1 MSSAA
6 ADVRTVFVVDDDA
19 SVRDSIALLLSLRG
33 YRTAV
38 FAKAEDFLQAWRPEW
53 SGCVLTDIRMPG
65 KSGLELQTELAAQ
78 GVGLPVVFLTAHGDV
93 ASARQAFRNAA
104 VDFLVKPYDEVQ
116 LCAAIDAA
124 FEREQMR
131 LDALEQRRLHQARIA
146 GLSARER
153 EVMALMVRGLNHRD
167 IGERLGI
174 SPRTVEVHKARVMAK
189 LEANNLAELIR
200 ISSASSAP

>member
-1 MSSAA
+1 MNAPDA
-6 ADVRTVFVVDDDA
+6 RTVFVIDDDA
-19 SVRDSIALLLSLRG
+19 SVRDSISLLLSLRG

-65 KSGLELQTELAAQ
+65 KSGLELQLELVAQ
-78 GVGLPVVFLTAHGDV
+78 CIALPVVFLTAHADV

-104 VDFLVKPYDEVQ
+104 IDFLVKPYDEVQ

-124 FEREQMR
+124 FERER
-131 LDALEQRRLHQARIA
+131 LRLETLAQQRQHSARLAD
-146 GLSARER
+146 LSARER
-153 EVMALMVRGLNHRD
+153 EVMQLMIRGLNHRE
-167 IGERLGI
+167 IGTELGI

-189 LEANNLAELIR
+189 LEAANLAELIR
-200 ISSASSAP
+200 IGGTAG